1 MYTKFNSKVHF
12 TQDGA
17 QIEKRGHFHMY
28 MLEYQAVTQMSGE
41 ALSFGVTPPSVTQD
55 QKAIP

>member
-1 MYTKFNSKVHF
+1 MDTKFNSKVCF

-17 QIEKRGHFHMY
+17 QIGKRGNFHMY

-41 ALSFGVTPPSVTQD
+41 ALSFPPNVAQD
-55 QKAIP
+55 QKATL

>member
-17 QIEKRGHFHMY
+17 QIEKRGHFHLY

-41 ALSFGVTPPSVTQD
+41 ALSFPPSVTQD